1 MTGGKREDAETAH
14 GGKATGRSRKLGRG
28 LSQVSHVFLSGAE
41 RDSAQAV
48 EGASARNDDA
58 SDIKFWLPEAR
69 LISVTSGAGVCGK
82 TTVAANIGFG
92 LHEKG
97 RKIAFVDADPDGPG
111 IMAVTGVAPT
121 ADGESLM
128 RTNEAFGGIAA
139 VGGVASEGQSSSK
152 GSGTATAVGRIAE
165 AARQARTLVVDTS
178 PRGESSPAVWQ
189 LARLVLVLTEPATE
203 SMQASYATIKR
214 VRSASSR
221 ARIGVIVNR
230 AKDHDEAEQCFRK
243 ISGVSRRFLKT
254 NTRNY
259 GFIVHSDAVR
269 EACERAV
276 PLTRAFPGSRAAR
289 CIDSILALIVMD
301 ESAIA
306 RRRREVTVEACALK
320 GGR

>member
-1 MTGGKREDAETAH
+1 MAEGKTEEPMPAEST
-14 GGKATGRSRKLGRG
+14 KATRRSRKLGRG

-41 RDSAQAV
+41 RV
-48 EGASARNDDA
+48 NVGAAERDDIRADDA
-58 SDIKFWLPEAR
+58 SNIKFWLPDAR

-82 TTVAANIGFG
+82 SMVAANIGFG
-92 LHEKG
+92 LHQRG
-97 RKIAFVDADPDGPG
+97 RKIAFVDADPDSPG
-111 IMAVTGVAPT
+111 IMAITGSVPAVA
-121 ADGESLM
+121 GESLM
-128 RTNEAFGGIAA
+128 RTNEAFGSMIAA
-139 VGGVASEGQSSSK
+139 GGRADTEASGGKGVGSS
-152 GSGTATAVGRIAE
+152 ATVSHIEE

-178 PRGESSPAVWQ
+178 PRAESSPTIWQ

-214 VRSASSR
+214 IRSSSSR
-221 ARIGVIVNR
+221 GRIGVIVNM

-243 ISGVSRRFLKT
+243 ISNVSRRFLKI

-276 PLTRAFPGSRAAR
+276 PLIRAFPGSSAAR

-306 RRRREVTVEACALK
+306 RRRREVTIETCALK
-320 GGR
+320 GGQ

>member
-1 MTGGKREDAETAH
+1 MTGGKKEGAKPAR
-14 GGKATGRSRKLGRG
+14 GSKATGRSRKLGRG

-41 RDSAQAV
+41 RERGKAV
-48 EGASARNDDA
+48 VGQKAVKDDA
-58 SDIKFWLPEAR
+58 TDIKFWLPEAR

-92 LHEKG
+92 LHERG
-97 RKIAFVDADPDGPG
+97 RKIAFVDADPGSPG
-111 IMAVTGVAPT
+111 IMAITGGAPV
-121 ADGESLM
+121 ADGEPVV
-128 RTNEAFGGIAA
+128 RTNEAFGMIAA
-139 VGGVASEGQSSSK
+139 VGGVPSTEESGGEGA
-152 GSGTATAVGRIAE
+152 GTAVTVSSIEE

-178 PRGESSPAVWQ
+178 PRAESSLVVWQ

-214 VRSASSR
+214 VRSASAR
-221 ARIGVIVNR
+221 ARIGVIVNK

-243 ISGVSRRFLKT
+243 ISGVSRRFLKI

-269 EACERAV
+269 EACDRAV
-276 PLTRAFPGSRAAR
+276 PLTRAFPGSRAAK
-289 CIDSILALIVMD
+289 CINSILALIVMD

-320 GGR
+320 GGQ